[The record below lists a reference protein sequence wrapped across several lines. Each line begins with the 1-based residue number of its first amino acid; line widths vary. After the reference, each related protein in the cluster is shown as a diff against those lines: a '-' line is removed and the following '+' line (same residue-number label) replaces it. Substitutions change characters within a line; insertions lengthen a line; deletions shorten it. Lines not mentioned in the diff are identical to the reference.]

1 MKIAKGDLVQIY
13 SKKDKVS
20 GIVVDLLGKN
30 FNIRKG
36 AWINKWLV
44 MFSDNS
50 VKPVSENE
58 FIVRNQ

>member
-1 MKIAKGDLVQIY
+1 MKITKGDLVQICD
-13 SKKDKVS
+13 KKDEIS

-36 AWINKWLV
+36 TWSNKWLV

-50 VKPVSENE
+50 VKPVSENQ
-58 FIVRNQ
+58 FLMRNQ